1 MLPGS
6 LRKKYRERT
15 TFEEFI
21 SYAFGM
27 GVAIKVHAC
36 LYLVF
41 SFLFHLSR
49 TMEEKTDLS
58 LLLSPYLT

>member
-6 LRKKYRERT
+6 LRKKYRECT

-21 SYAFGM
+21 FYAFGM
-27 GVAIKVHAC
+27 GVAIKVRARLH
-36 LYLVF
+36 LVF
-41 SFLFHLSR
+41 SFSFHLSR

-58 LLLSPYLT
+58 LLSSPYLT